1 MMSNGRVHFPPRLW
15 CLFFKRDGAVPERPR
30 SCGST
35 AGGVLRSS
43 RAPPPPP
50 HPRATS
56 AAVGQRS
63 VALTALHTPKLIAP
77 VSPPRG
83 KSGATNTAP
92 ARKQIG
98 CPMTAVIFETLSLK
112 SAANRRRKLY
122 GHQAAPL
129 RAAGRAIPGVLLGNG
144 LRSGWDWLIARSG
157 KICAD
162 VSGRSGF
169 QLVASSSERG

>member
-1 MMSNGRVHFPPRLW
+1 MMSNSRVQFPPRLW
-15 CLFFKRDGAVPERPR
+15 CVFLKCDGAFPERPR

-35 AGGVLRSS
+35 AGGVLHSSSAPPTPAPPCHFCSS
-43 RAPPPPP
+43 RSKVSGSYSPP
-50 HPRATS
+50 HAEADCPRF
-56 AAVGQRS
+56 
-63 VALTALHTPKLIAP
+63 
-77 VSPPRG
+77 PPRG
-83 KSGATNTAP
+83 KSSATNTAP

-129 RAAGRAIPGVLLGNG
+129 RAAGRAIPVVLLGNG

-162 VSGRSGF
+162 V
-169 QLVASSSERG
+169 